1 LGNVASRAQPLETQW
16 YAGDGDAFL
25 YAIDAETR
33 KCGDQ
38 IGFDTLVVRTVNDDY

>member
-1 LGNVASRAQPLETQW
+1 METQR

-25 YAIDAETR
+25 NAIDAETR

-38 IGFDTLVVRTVNDDY
+38 MGFDTPVVRTVNHDY

>member
-1 LGNVASRAQPLETQW
+1 MFRIHSLETQR

-25 YAIDAETR
+25 DAIDAETR

-38 IGFDTLVVRTVNDDY
+38 IGFGTLVVRTVNDDY